1 MRRGQEI
8 KLLCGLVAVF
18 ALFHWIAT
26 VLGSDRGQAGVTVGL
41 IVGAATIAI
50 EMLLFQKPVRD
61 SARFVGIGL
70 PAARGLAISV
80 AIGLGLVLT
89 IPIFAVATHST
100 FAFYPGWLLLLAG
113 LFFQGGI
120 AEEMLFR
127 GYLFR
132 HIRERHRYWK
142 AAALAAVP
150 FVLVHFIL
158 FFTNPWPIAA
168 ASILLAVI
176 MSFPLSRLF
185 EMAGNTMWAP
195 AIVHFAAQA
204 GVKLLVPT
212 GDQAGLYP
220 FFWIVACAVVPFS
233 VFLFP
238 LREMPEAAAH
248 PGSGQ

>member
-1 MRRGQEI
+1 VAI
-8 KLLCGLVAVF
+8 SAAIGL
-18 ALFHWIAT
+18 ALFLTIP
-26 VLGSDRGQAGVTVGL
+26 LF
-41 IVGAATIAI
+41 GAATN
-50 EMLLFQKPVRD
+50 
-61 SARFVGIGL
+61 
-70 PAARGLAISV
+70 
-80 AIGLGLVLT
+80 
-89 IPIFAVATHST
+89 ST
-100 FAFYPGWLLLLAG
+100 FSPYPGWAWLLAG

-132 HIRERHRYWK
+132 HIRERRTYWK
-142 AAALAAVP
+142 AASLSAIP

-158 FFTNPWPIAA
+158 FYSNPWPIAA

-185 EMAGNTMWAP
+185 EIGGNTIWPP

-204 GVKLLVPT
+204 GVKLFVPA

-220 FFWIVACAVVPFS
+220 FFWIVACGIVPFG

-238 LREMPEAAAH
+238 LDDRMRKVWVQ
-248 PGSGQ
+248 SSL